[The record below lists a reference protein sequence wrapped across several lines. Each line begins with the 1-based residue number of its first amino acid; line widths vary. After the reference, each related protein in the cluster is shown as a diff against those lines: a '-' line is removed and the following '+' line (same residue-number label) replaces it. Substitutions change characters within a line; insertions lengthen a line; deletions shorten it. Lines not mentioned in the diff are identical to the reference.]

1 MGRRAKNKQ
10 AAPVPFVEVKAS
22 SEKPSAKKLG
32 KRKQS
37 PEQENRPLKKVK
49 AKTST
54 KSLKDEAKTKK
65 SSKQKAKKAGEDD
78 DEDSGWEGVQDLN
91 EEKKCVLLP
100 FLCSIK
106 AHWVSELFSR
116 TVMAKK
122 LGSLET

>member
-10 AAPVPFVEVKAS
+10 AAPVPFIEVKAS
-22 SEKPSAKKLG
+22 SEKTSAKKLG

-54 KSLKDEAKTKK
+54 KSLKDDAKTKK
-65 SSKQKAKKAGEDD
+65 LSKEKAKKAGVDD

-91 EEKKCVLLP
+91 EEKKCVLL
-100 FLCSIK
+100 LLLRSVK
-106 AHWVSELFSR
+106 AHCF
-116 TVMAKK
+116 
-122 LGSLET
+122 